1 MKETAKYVNILLR
14 GYFNKTSNKYLDDF
28 LTREYL
34 NSFSLY
40 SIDEYCVGLLDALD
54 NLTNETSPFYYR
66 FKDEI
71 KNFAPNENNKLD
83 LDSLSKLSFEEQIN
97 LNNNVIKFNNDE
109 IDYLRNQIES
119 AKGKLYNKDGIIL
132 NDTNPIESSES
143 IDQDDFTMTTIKDY
157 LEEFKDNTNRNDY
170 DKLINSLYKY
180 FTEGNFI
187 SGSQKINITKKVN
200 KRKIGWAFN
209 QLYRNLKDG
218 PLPYEYILF
227 AKENISIYSEEKLE
241 INTFRKS
248 NLYKY
253 FTSKS

>member
-132 NDTNPIESSES
+132 NDTNPIESSEN
-143 IDQDDFTMTTIKDY
+143 IDQDDFTMATIKDY
-157 LEEFKDNTNRNDY
+157 LEEFKDNMNRSDY